1 MKGKNSALATIMS
14 LSTTALLLTLLP
26 TFNADIIAKESP
38 EPRQIATDFRAV
50 AKKAIP
56 AVVSI
61 KVKGAA
67 PSPNMSMG
75 FGTGQGWRGQSDE
88 GLGGS
93 SSNDPLEE
101 FWKNFFGG
109 SSRRQQEAPQ
119 PFSGQASGFIVSA
132 DGYVL
137 TNAHVV
143 SDAAETTV
151 GLNDGRDFPAKVIG
165 FDSNIDIALLKIEAK
180 DLPYLVLGDSDKL
193 EVGQWVCT
201 VGNPLGLQASL
212 TVGVVS
218 ATGRNNLDL
227 TRIEDFI
234 QTDAAINRGN
244 SGGPLL
250 DLDEEVVGINTAIV
264 TNMAT
269 GGYMGIG
276 FAIPSNLAKH
286 VMEQLQTN
294 GHVSRGFVGIMLQP
308 IDSNLAQSFGLS
320 STQGALITDIS
331 AASPAERAGLKQG
344 DIITKINGRPVA
356 NISALR
362 NSISL
367 MQPATEI
374 SLTVLRDG
382 KSLTIPVVVAEFPGN
397 EKTALSLYNKLGFE
411 VEATKSVSDG
421 GVTISKVAPASIA
434 AWAGLRQ
441 GAVIL
446 EVNQQKVTSVEE
458 FQRLLSTAP
467 TDRPILFLIKQ
478 GGVTRFISL
487 KVN

>member
-1 MKGKNSALATIMS
+1 MKRKNTALRMMMS

-26 TFNADIIAKESP
+26 SFNADIVAKEST
-38 EPRQIATDFRAV
+38 EPRQLSTDFRAV

-67 PSPNMSMG
+67 VPQSMSG
-75 FGTGQGWRGQSDE
+75 SSAGPGWRGLEGD
-88 GLGGS
+88 GLGGG
-93 SSNDPLEE
+93 SNDPLEE

-109 SSRRQQEAPQ
+109 SRRQQEAPQ
-119 PFSGQASGFIVSA
+119 PFSGQASGFLVSA
-132 DGYVL
+132 DGYVI

-143 SDAAETTV
+143 SEAAETTV

-165 FDSNIDIALLKIEAK
+165 FDSNIDIALLKIDAK
-180 DLPYLVLGDSDKL
+180 DLPYLVLGDSDNL

-250 DLDEEVVGINTAIV
+250 DLNEEVVGVNTAIV

-286 VMEQLQTN
+286 VMDQLKTN
-294 GHVSRGFVGIMLQP
+294 GHVSRGFIGIMLQP
-308 IDSNLAQSFGLS
+308 IDSNLAQSFGLP

-331 AASPAERAGLKQG
+331 TASPAERAGLKQG

-362 NSISL
+362 NTISL
-367 MQPATEI
+367 MQPTTEV

-382 KSLTIPVVVAEFPGN
+382 KSLTIPVIVAEFPGN
-397 EKTALSLYNKLGFE
+397 EKIALNLYNKLGFE
-411 VEATKSVSDG
+411 VEATKSVSEG

-441 GAVIL
+441 GAIIL

-458 FQRLLSTAP
+458 FQRLLSSAP

-478 GGVTRFISL
+478 GGITRFISL
-487 KVN
+487 KVS